1 MKKIIWA
8 SAGLIALGA
17 AAPAMAADLAA
28 RPYTKAPPP
37 MVAPAAEW
45 TGWYIGANVGYGI
58 GGDPSSELAVVGP
71 AFPIIANGTP
81 LYGGTKTFDVSSK
94 GVLGGGQFGYNWQAS
109 TNAVLGFEAD
119 IQGSNIKG
127 NGNCIVTCGAGVV
140 TVPSL
145 SAFPVVFSS
154 DNVSHDID
162 WFGTVR
168 GRLGY
173 AAGPSLFYVT
183 GGLAYG
189 DVKRT
194 GNVVG
199 ITTTLGGGTFNN
211 FAGSY
216 AASTVKTGWTVGG
229 GVESK
234 IASNWSVKAE
244 YLYVDLGSTSDSFN
258 TVYGPGGFPA
268 AGIAATRTDT
278 ATYHDHIFRV
288 GLNYL
293 FNAPV
298 VARY

>member
-1 MKKIIWA
+1 M
-8 SAGLIALGA
+8 
-17 AAPAMAADLAA
+17 
-28 RPYTKAPPP
+28 
-37 MVAPAAEW
+37 E
-45 TGWYIGANVGYGI
+45 I

-140 TVPSL
+140 TVLSL

-199 ITTTLGGGTFNN
+199 ITTTLGGGHVQQLRRVATPQY
-211 FAGSY
+211 GQDCWTTS
-216 AASTVKTGWTVGG
+216 AAVC
-229 GVESK
+229 ESK

-244 YLYVDLGSTSDSFN
+244 YLYVDLGSTWDSFN
-258 TVYGPGGFPA
+258 TVYERGAFPA
-268 AGIAATRTDT
+268 CRDSGNTDRYGQLSRPYRPCRPELSVQCAGHRKVLSDLK
-278 ATYHDHIFRV
+278 HSPEKWEPVFRKDHAQTK
-288 GLNYL
+288 G
-293 FNAPV
+293 
-298 VARY
+298 